1 MATVQAENRVDVAP
15 FAARQA
21 WTTPHDYEVWWEDPR
36 DVYRVVVR
44 VAPGVVPGPQEVGAG
59 NPMSDVADGYI
70 GPSAPSAYTRLEY
83 WQQSWPKV
91 RVPKGADVGSGRQ
104 GWLAIDDWT
113 NGRWQK
119 ADCEVEREGHG
130 WSYTFRPLNLQEF
143 PDEQGFPATF
153 RRTLGLRLHVEQ
165 PGVHVEALQAYT
177 DSEWREAQVVVEW
190 KSLTGEP
197 VTWDG
202 HLEVFNGEPLA
213 VKPLTPGVEVLDVAA
228 WRSAVEK
235 MATGGIVAT
244 IRYAANEDANSYDRS
259 IVTVRSQAHSFSF
272 AMDEALAGEPIYVR
286 DLGVVVSQAGAGVR
300 LAGLEA
306 AWEKNHQKTLYQR
319 VGELP
324 EQTWERAWADMP
336 RKRQF
341 YFVLG
346 CEGSRQKFGVDPSGD
361 VFLRENYIRRVPGKD
376 TPRLGWEGGELRY
389 RFGFP
394 AVPPGDRS
402 LLDGYLPVIRAA
414 WVDGD
419 LCYEQE
425 AYATWLIPAPSP
437 SQGEGRGEGA
447 PSSSQGEG
455 RGEGGGEGAPSPS
468 QGEGRGEGGG
478 EGAPSPSQGEGRGEG
493 RGEGAPSPSQG
504 EGRGEG
510 GGEGAPSPSQGEG
523 RGEGDDPV
531 VAMIQVRIANL
542 GDEPKTAHLYLT
554 SVIDQGTAEQLA
566 EQGGRVL
573 AGDRLRYLLDVNGA
587 GALRAQD
594 GGLAYQVTLPAKA
607 SHTLW
612 IKIPFIA
619 LTQPDEIA
627 RLRALPY
634 AAEKKRVA
642 EFWRRRIAQGAQIE
656 TPNETLNNFYRTHL
670 MHMLVIN
677 DREPGADRNV
687 ARCGGFH
694 YGSFPDE
701 GCMVISD
708 LDRRGYTQEAERCL
722 QLYLDYQ
729 GTVPLPGNYQSTDG
743 VFYGSGGYEE
753 AGYNRNQGWV
763 LWCLAEHYRYT
774 RDRAWLERVAPALVK
789 GCDWIVR
796 ERQGTMEN
804 HVLPLRLPKRDVSY
818 GFLPSGSLEDVTDY
832 WTWLS
837 TNAYAYLGF
846 RSAAEV
852 LAEIGH
858 PAAARLQREAQAYGQ
873 DLRAGFFE
881 ACVRSPVVRLR
892 DGTWVPHFPPR
903 QERRGRDFGWLREVL
918 EGAAHLVYCG
928 IVAPDEPAARWI
940 IEDYEDNLFLSER
953 YGYPAPDFERQWFSW
968 GGFSMQPNL
977 LLLPPLYLWRDEP
990 EHFLRAYLNPFAA
1003 AFYPDTLMLTE
1014 HPLPT
1019 LADWLGDHFK
1029 SSDEANSTCWLRL
1042 MFLAERGDELFV
1054 GQALPRAWFE
1064 DGKRM
1069 RVQRALTHFGETSLE
1084 IVSQVATGH
1093 VVVNLDPPRRNPP
1106 RRIRLRV
1113 RHPQRKPIQAVWV
1126 NGQPQSRFD
1135 VEREVIDLEGWTEP
1149 VQVRVKY

>member
-1 MATVQAENRVDVAP
+1 MATVRAENRVDVAP

-59 NPMSDVADGYI
+59 EARRVRRD
-70 GPSAPSAYTRLEY
+70 TRLEY

-113 NGRWQK
+113 NGRWQQ

-143 PDEQGFPATF
+143 ADEQGFPATF

-190 KSLTGEP
+190 KSPTGEP

-300 LAGLEA
+300 LADLEA

-425 AYATWLIPAPSP
+425 AYATWLEDNLAKVPNL
-437 SQGEGRGEGA
+437 RKV
-447 PSSSQGEG
+447 
-455 RGEGGGEGAPSPS
+455 
-468 QGEGRGEGGG
+468 
-478 EGAPSPSQGEGRGEG
+478 
-493 RGEGAPSPSQG
+493 
-504 EGRGEG
+504 
-510 GGEGAPSPSQGEG
+510 G
-523 RGEGDDPV
+523 RGEGDDTV
-531 VAMIQVRIANL
+531 VAMSRVRIANL
-542 GDEPKTAHLYLT
+542 GDESRMARLHLT
-554 SVIDQGTAEQLA
+554 SVIDQGTAEQLT

-587 GALRAQD
+587 GALSQQD
-594 GGLAYQVTLPAKA
+594 GGLVYEITLPAKA
-607 SHTLW
+607 AHT
-612 IKIPFIA
+612 IFFKIPFIV
-619 LTQPDEIA
+619 LTEPEEIA

-634 AAEKKRVA
+634 AAEKEHVA

-701 GCMVISD
+701 GCMAISD

-722 QLYLDYQ
+722 QLYVDYQ

-789 GCDWIVR
+789 GCDWITH
-796 ERQGTMEN
+796 ERQATMRN
-804 HVLPLRLPKRDVSY
+804 QGLSKNPVSY
-818 GFLPSGSLEDVTDY
+818 GFLPSGLLEDVTDY

-918 EGAAHLVYCG
+918 EGAAHLIYCG

-977 LLLPPLYLWRDEP
+977 LLFPPLYLWRDEP

-1064 DGKRM
+1064 EGKRM

-1126 NGQPQSRFD
+1126 NGQPQWRFD
-1135 VEREVIDLEGWTEP
+1135 VEREVIDLGGLTEP
-1149 VQVRVKY
+1149 VQVRVEY